1 MGRRDSKRGNRQIV
15 VVSYCV
21 VLVFMGMLAYLVQFM
36 VKDSQRIINNP
47 SNKRQEV
54 LAKKIVR
61 GDILSSDGE
70 VLATTKTGKDGKET
84 RTYPY
89 GRVFCHAVGRT
100 QNSMTGIEQEQS
112 FPLLTSHVNPL
123 KQLANQFQGKKN
135 QGDKVVTT
143 LNAQLQQTA
152 YDALGSFK
160 GAVVVLEPST
170 GKVLAMVSKPDYDP
184 NHVSE
189 NWNQLVEDSGKESA
203 LLNRASQGLYPPGST
218 FKVLTALEYM
228 RENKRFKKYQYTC
241 TGSDTFGGNKIRCFS
256 GERHGT
262 INLEES
268 LAHSCN
274 GSFAHI
280 GVGLKIGSFH
290 RLCESFGF
298 NKALPV
304 NFASSKS
311 RFLLGG
317 TSDKAEVAQT
327 SIGQGRTTIT
337 PLQNALI
344 SATIANDGEMMRPFL
359 IDRIESDDGRVVKKS
374 EPVAERRI
382 ISRKL
387 ANQVTGMMK
396 SVVEDG
402 TASSLRYLGYPVAG
416 KTGTAEIDSDGTS
429 HAWFVGFAPANK
441 PKIAVSVV
449 VEGAGTGSQY
459 AVPIAQ
465 KLFEKYLR

>member
-1 MGRRDSKRGNRQIV
+1 
-15 VVSYCV
+15 
-21 VLVFMGMLAYLVQFM
+21 
-36 VKDSQRIINNP
+36 
-47 SNKRQEV
+47 
-54 LAKKIVR
+54 
-61 GDILSSDGE
+61 
-70 VLATTKTGKDGKET
+70 
-84 RTYPY
+84 
-89 GRVFCHAVGRT
+89 
-100 QNSMTGIEQEQS
+100 MTGIEQEQS

-123 KQLANQFQGKKN
+123 KQLANEFQGKKN
-135 QGDKVVTT
+135 QGDRVVTT

-203 LLNRASQGLYPPGST
+203 LLNRAAQGLYPPGST

-228 RENKRFKKYQYTC
+228 RENKGFKKYQYTC
-241 TGSDTFGGNKIRCFS
+241 TGSDTFGGNKIRCFG
-256 GERHGT
+256 GERHGQV
-262 INLEES
+262 NLEES

-280 GVGLKIGSFH
+280 GVGLRIGSFH

-311 RFLLGG
+311 SFLLGG
-317 TSDKAEVAQT
+317 TSDKAEIAQT
-327 SIGQGRTTIT
+327 SIGQGKTTIT

-359 IDRIESDDGRVVKKS
+359 IDYIESDDGKVVKKN
-374 EPVAERRI
+374 EPKAERRV

-396 SVVEDG
+396 SVIADG

-429 HAWFVGFAPANK
+429 HAWFVGFAPAGK